1 MSSSNPVKRLRGR
14 PPVYGS
20 QKWIEKNG
28 VDHRGKVKL
37 VRKPIKIIKT
47 NKPSTLKILSTS
59 EDHPILNN
67 KRKLDDDGDEV
78 SDDSD
83 YLVSEYSSSEV
94 FFYQI
99 KIVILIKLKYFI
111 RTKS

>member
-28 VDHRGKVKL
+28 VDHRVKVKSI
-37 VRKPIKIIKT
+37 RKPTKKIKT

-67 KRKLDDDGDEV
+67 KRKLDDDDGGEV

-83 YLVSEYSSSEV
+83 YSVSEYSSSEV
-94 FFYQI
+94 FFSS
-99 KIVILIKLKYFI
+99 LKLL
-111 RTKS
+111 KSS

>member
-28 VDHRGKVKL
+28 VDHRVKVKSI
-37 VRKPIKIIKT
+37 RKPIKKIKT
-47 NKPSTLKILSTS
+47 NKPSALKILSTS

-67 KRKLDDDGDEV
+67 KRKLDDDDGGGEV

-83 YLVSEYSSSEV
+83 YLVSEYSSSGV
-94 FFYQI
+94 FFSS
-99 KIVILIKLKYFI
+99 LKLL
-111 RTKS
+111 KSS